1 MSDSLVLTGVKDI
14 KNQTGTEMLRLNP
27 KRGGDTFQLKR
38 WWTTGG
44 NGTVYED
51 ATVFNVTTTAGVCK
65 LAIAST
71 ENTNIRIAHDG
82 EFGFLFSQYNE
93 VSYAALYTDAFE
105 LIEYYVFPSQSGG
118 KIMTVTPAG
127 GGSKPVPDVAL
138 SWTSTGSVTGTMQVG
153 AIVTVTAASYTGG
166 IGSTTLANLLQVG
179 ESNTGPWT
187 FLATNTNTSYTYTL
201 QPAQEGKY
209 IRQST
214 QVTDDTGLKVRN
226 GSASLEIQPA

>member
-38 WWTTGG
+38 WWTPGT
-44 NGTVYED
+44 NGTVYVS
-51 ATVFNVTTTAGVCK
+51 ATVFDVTTDVGVCK

-71 ENTNIRIAHDG
+71 ENTNIRIGHDG
-82 EFGFLFSQYNE
+82 AFGFLFSQYNE
-93 VSYAALYTDAFE
+93 VSYAALFTDAFE

-127 GGSKPVPDVAL
+127 GGVRPAANPV

-153 AIVTVTAASYTGG
+153 ESVTVSAASYTGG
-166 IGSTTLANLLQVG
+166 IGDTTLANILQVG
-179 ESNTGPWT
+179 DSNSGPWT
-187 FLATNTNTSYTYTL
+187 FLASSATASYSYTL
-201 QPAQEGKY
+201 LPAQEGKFL
-209 IRQST
+209 RQST
-214 QVTDDTGLKVRN
+214 QVTDDTGLKTRN
-226 GSASLEIQPA
+226 GSASLEVQPA